1 MEPSSRPPALG
12 VDPAANGAALLL
24 HPGGSRVWAAWVWT
38 ERSRAGC
45 KVWELVS
52 AQDRD
57 GAYRVVTRRTVAPF
71 GALGEVIREEARH
84 LLGGV
89 AYALAGENA
98 IVGRAMD
105 TSIVVA
111 RNAGR
116 VLGPLEALA
125 VGQAAEW
132 VRATEWRAE
141 ILSLHHRTSREEAK
155 EQARKWMPRRIPS
168 LAEVVRLLGDSE
180 DLYDA
185 SGVASWLDARLSRPA
200 SLLPARKPSARRKRP
215 PEKVPGRSSRR
226 G

>member
-1 MEPSSRPPALG
+1 MSDSSRPPALG
-12 VDPAANGAALLL
+12 VDPAANGAAVLLR
-24 HPGGSRVWAAWVWT
+24 PGATRVWAAWVWT

-45 KVWELVS
+45 KVSELVS

-57 GAYRVVTRRTVAPF
+57 GAYRVVTRRSVAPF
-71 GALGEVIREEARH
+71 GVLGEVIREEARH

-105 TSIVVA
+105 TSIVIA

-125 VGQAAEW
+125 VGQEAEW

-141 ILSLHHRTSREEAK
+141 ILSLNPHTPREEAK
-155 EQARKWMPRRIPS
+155 AHARKWMPIRIPS
-168 LAEVVRLLGDSE
+168 LVEVARLLGDSE

-185 SGVASWLDARLSRPA
+185 SGVASWLDARMSRPV
-200 SLLPARKPSARRKRP
+200 SSLPARKPSGRRPKPPTKRP
-215 PEKVPGRSSRR
+215 GPSSRR

>member
-1 MEPSSRPPALG
+1 MSDSARPPALG
-12 VDPAANGAALLL
+12 VDPAGNGSAILL
-24 HPGGSRVWAAWVWT
+24 HPGGSRVRAAWVWT

-57 GAYRVVTRRTVAPF
+57 GTYRVVTRRAVAPF
-71 GALGEVIREEARH
+71 GALGEVIREEARA

-105 TSIVVA
+105 TSIVIA

-125 VGQAAEW
+125 VGQVAEW
-132 VRATEWRAE
+132 VRATEWRSE
-141 ILSLHHRTSREEAK
+141 ILALNPHTPREEAK
-155 EQARKWMPRRIPS
+155 AHARKWMPIRIPS
-168 LAEVVRLLGDSE
+168 LVEVARLVGDPE

-185 SGVASWLDARLSRPA
+185 SGVAAWLDARLSRPT
-200 SLLPARKPSARRKRP
+200 SSLPARKPSGRRQKPPAKGRRP
-215 PEKVPGRSSRR
+215 SSGR